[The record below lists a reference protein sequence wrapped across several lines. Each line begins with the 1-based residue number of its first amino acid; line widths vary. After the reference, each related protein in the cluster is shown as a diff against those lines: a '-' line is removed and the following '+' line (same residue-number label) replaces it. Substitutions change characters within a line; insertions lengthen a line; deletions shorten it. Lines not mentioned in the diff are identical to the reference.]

1 MVQVEV
7 VVKHKGMQITQRA
20 ELGMMEAISKGSYL
34 DVPPSWSGEN
44 ADKLLQTY
52 LKAAEMWRLTTKT
65 PARQRGVQLM
75 SAAGGDLRIV
85 IGELSIEQLTSDD
98 SAENVINLVKKEYA
112 YAITKQLPSALEDAL
127 FARAGSRRQ
136 GETLVSFTARKVQL
150 LRELDRCGCSLPG
163 VARGLRELERPRVG
177 NEGQAAYAV
186 YDEDNPDEW
195 QEGEDGEQPQE
206 EDDADPEAQWDEED
220 ALSVPEEVA
229 HYIYAQHLMGPA

>member
-1 MVQVEV
+1 MTEWPP
-7 VVKHKGMQITQRA
+7 
-20 ELGMMEAISKGSYL
+20 AIRGL
-34 DVPPSWSGEN
+34 PVG
-44 ADKLLQTY
+44 LQTY
-52 LKAAEMWRLTTKT
+52 LKTAEVWRLTTKT

-75 SAAGGDLRIV
+75 SAAGGDLRTV
-85 IGELSIEQLTSDD
+85 IGELTIEQLTSED

-127 FARAGSRRQ
+127 FARGSKRRQ
-136 GETLVSFTARKVQL
+136 GETLVLFTARKMQL

-163 VARGLRELERPRVG
+163 VARGLILFRDIMLTSAQQETAHYWLKNNYELDDVVEVLRKLERPKVG

-186 YDEDNPDEW
+186 YDEENPEEW

-206 EDDADPEAQWDEED
+206 EDDADPEAQWDDED